1 MAKQEETVH
10 PPTDPEPAPE
20 GPPPRR
26 RLPRTR
32 YVSASPETWSLIR
45 GAYLSGLSAPTVAA
59 RFGVSV
65 TALRKRA
72 AREGWTKRAYA
83 AGATPW
89 IGPVRDAAVAAPAPP
104 QEPPDAAARAE
115 AELLE
120 VWRQPPRFRAADV
133 ARKGLAGA
141 VAALKSGKGLE
152 ALRLARAAAEIARL
166 DDSLDY
172 AEVDVAQQEAESE
185 ARVEQMQF
193 FMRERALSLAA
204 DILAGR
210 ELPPD
215 FEAVKAELARLE
227 AMRAEAE
234 AAGR

>member
-1 MAKQEETVH
+1 MHA
-10 PPTDPEPAPE
+10 PPDPEAAPD

-45 GAYLSGLSAPTVAA
+45 GAYLSGLSGPTVAA

-72 AREGWTKRAYA
+72 AREGWTKRAFA

-89 IGPVRDAAVAAPAPP
+89 MGPARERAASAVPP
-104 QEPPDAAARAE
+104 PPEEPPDAAARAE

-120 VWRQPPRFRAADV
+120 AWRQPPRFRAADV

-166 DDSLDY
+166 DDRLDY
-172 AEVDVAQQEAESE
+172 AEVDVAEQEAESE
-185 ARVEQMQF
+185 AWLAQMQF
-193 FMRERALSLAA
+193 FLRERALSLAA

-210 ELPPD
+210 ELPPE

-227 AMRAEAE
+227 AMRAETE
-234 AAGR
+234 AAGG

>member
-1 MAKQEETVH
+1 MPA
-10 PPTDPEPAPE
+10 PPAPE
-20 GPPPRR
+20 AAPDGPPPRR

-72 AREGWTKRAYA
+72 AREGWTKRAFA
-83 AGATPW
+83 AQATPW
-89 IGPVRDAAVAAPAPP
+89 MGPARDRAAAVPP
-104 QEPPDAAARAE
+104 PPEAPPDAAARAE

-120 VWRQPPRFRAADV
+120 AWRQPPRFRAADV

-166 DDSLDY
+166 DDRLDY
-172 AEVDVAQQEAESE
+172 AEVDVAEQEAESE
-185 ARVEQMQF
+185 AWLGQMQF
-193 FMRERALSLAA
+193 FLRERALSLAA

-210 ELPPD
+210 ELPPE
-215 FEAVKAELARLE
+215 FEAVKVELARLE
-227 AMRAEAE
+227 AMRAETE
-234 AAGR
+234 AAGG

>member
-1 MAKQEETVH
+1 MPA
-10 PPTDPEPAPE
+10 PPDPEPVPD

-83 AGATPW
+83 AAAMPGT
-89 IGPVRDAAVAAPAPP
+89 GPVRDPAAAAPP
-104 QEPPDAAARAE
+104 QPPEEPPDAAARAE

-166 DDSLDY
+166 DDRLDY
-172 AEVDVAQQEAESE
+172 AEVDVAEQEAESD
-185 ARVEQMQF
+185 AWVKQMQF
-193 FMRERALSLAA
+193 FLRERALGLAA

-227 AMRAEAE
+227 ALRAETE
-234 AAGR
+234 AAGE